1 VDKSSEP
8 DPRLEGADDSLDD
21 WQQGDCVL
29 GEFWFAWRFCDTMPI
44 TPSAKQLIAENDVD
58 GDIVEEQ
65 VDGLAIVTQTCD
77 IVRPFQ
83 QRPFLEVS
91 PLVSVG
97 DVRSVECGKRPRFA
111 YLRGLQEKGL
121 VVDLDRVM
129 VIEKPFF
136 LQYQRVRGCLTDEDV
151 RHFSDALKRKR
162 SRFAFPDDFVVMA
175 KPLLAR
181 LSDKYKK
188 NSSEGEALRQL
199 REIRV
204 QASPS
209 WGDEQVEL
217 FFHFIQKDD
226 GLPGSPTP
234 YEQLDA
240 WLALI
245 QPNGRFTSVEG
256 QVAYLDD
263 LTAAEYVYSDRLDFD
278 SLTLSFL
285 LYE

>member
-1 VDKSSEP
+1 MDKSSEP
-8 DPRLEGADDSLDD
+8 YPRLEETDDSLDD

-29 GEFWFAWRFCDTMPI
+29 GEFWFAWRFCDTMSI
-44 TPSAKQLIAENDVD
+44 TRSAKLTAESDTD

-65 VDGLAIVTQTCD
+65 VEGLAIVTQTCD
-77 IVRPFQ
+77 VVRPFQ
-83 QRPFLEVS
+83 QRPFLEVC
-91 PLVSVG
+91 PLVSVD

-136 LQYQRVRGCLTDEDV
+136 LQHQLVRGCMTDEDV

-162 SRFAFPDDFVVMA
+162 SRFAFPDDFVALV
-175 KPLLAR
+175 KPLFDR
-181 LSDKYKK
+181 LSNKYKK
-188 NSSEGEALRQL
+188 SSSEGEALRQL

-226 GLPGSPTP
+226 GLPGDLAPH
-234 YEQLDA
+234 EQLEA

-245 QPNGRFTSVEG
+245 QPNRRFTSVEG
-256 QVAYLDD
+256 KVAYLDD

>member
-1 VDKSSEP
+1 VDNSSEP
-8 DPRLEGADDSLDD
+8 DPRLEGADDALDD

-44 TPSAKQLIAENDVD
+44 TPSAKLTAESGTD

-65 VDGLAIVTQTCD
+65 VEGLAIVTQTCD
-77 IVRPFQ
+77 IVRPFH

-91 PLVSVG
+91 PLVLTE
-97 DVRSVECGKRPRFA
+97 DIRAVECGKRPRYA
-111 YLRGLQEKGL
+111 YLPGLKDRGL
-121 VVDLDRVM
+121 VADLDRVM

-136 LQYQRVRGCLTDEDV
+136 IRHERVRGCLTDEDV
-151 RHFSDALKRKR
+151 RHFSDALSRKR
-162 SRFAFPDDFVVMA
+162 SRFAFPDDFVALV
-175 KPLLAR
+175 KPFFSR
-181 LSDKYKK
+181 FSNKYKK
-188 NSSEGEALRQL
+188 NSSEGEALRGL

-209 WGDEQVEL
+209 WGEQEVEL

-226 GLPGSPTP
+226 ETPGDLAPHD
-234 YEQLDA
+234 QLEA

-245 QPNGRFTSVEG
+245 QPNGRFTSIHG
-256 QVAYLDD
+256 QIAYLED
-263 LTAAEYVYSDRLDFD
+263 LTAAEYVHSDRLDFD

-285 LYE
+285 LRD